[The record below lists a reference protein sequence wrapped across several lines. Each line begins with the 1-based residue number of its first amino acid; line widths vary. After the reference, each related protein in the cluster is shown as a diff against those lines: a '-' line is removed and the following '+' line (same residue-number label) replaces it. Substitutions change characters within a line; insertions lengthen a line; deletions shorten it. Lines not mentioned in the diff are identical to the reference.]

1 MLHCEGYAKDENDV
15 ARDLYLAL
23 TQFFTLFPDLKNN
36 DFYITGESYAGKYVP
51 AIAYKIYSEGNNT
64 DIPLKGIAIG
74 DGLCDPQTM
83 FGYGDYLFQIGLLD
97 ENQRN
102 FFNQEEQK
110 AVQLIAKQQFFEAFK
125 IFDFLLNGDLI
136 NTTSYFT
143 NITGLTFYYNFLMS
157 KSPDE
162 FSYYPSYLGLGSTR
176 NAIHVG
182 NLTYSEGNVVEMH
195 IINDIMNT
203 IKPWFTALLDA
214 GYKTLVY
221 SGQLDIIVAA
231 PLTESF
237 LQSVKW
243 RKAEEYKKADR
254 MIWKVAPT
262 DPEVAGYVRV
272 VDNLVQVVVRNGG
285 HILPYD
291 QPRASYDMI
300 TRFVKTQ
307 AFN

>member
-1 MLHCEGYAKDENDV
+1 MAKD
-15 ARDLYLAL
+15 LYSAL
-23 TQFFTLFPDLKNN
+23 QQFFTLFFELKKNE
-36 DFYITGESYAGKYVP
+36 FYITGESYAGKYVP
-51 AIAYKIYSEGNNT
+51 AIAYKIYSEGNNS

-110 AVQLIAKQQFFEAFK
+110 AVGFIANQQYFEAFK

-162 FSYYPSYLGLGSTR
+162 FSYYPSYLGLEAIR
-176 NAIHVG
+176 RAIHVG

-203 IKPWFTALLDA
+203 IKPWFAALLDA
-214 GYKTLVY
+214 DYKVLIY

-231 PLTESF
+231 PLTENF

-243 RKAEEYKKADR
+243 KKADQYKKADR
-254 MIWKVAPT
+254 LIWKVSPKDT
-262 DPEVAGYVRV
+262 EVAGYVRV
-272 VDNLVQVVVRNGG
+272 VDKLVQVVVRNGG
-285 HILPYD
+285 HILPFD

-300 TRFVKTQ
+300 TRFVKSQ
-307 AFN
+307 SFN